1 MQDYKKKQ
9 ITIVGY
15 GQIGKTVKKF
25 IDKVYKVD
33 ICTQKSYTKKL
44 FKDSDFVILC
54 LSNNCAE
61 TVNCISSWTKKNCIF
76 IDHSTS
82 NPNDYNK
89 IKDKKIN
96 VLDCPITKSYLP
108 LPFITMVGGKRIV
121 LDKAESLLKLYC
133 EKIIHIGALGEG
145 QKAKL
150 VNQLCSIYC
159 LCGVND
165 AIKLSKKFKLPSVK
179 IHDMLLSGSAN
190 CVQLKNYKKLHK
202 GSYKNQHIEK
212 EIKIMLDCLKV
223 LTKT

>member
-15 GQIGKTVKKF
+15 GQIGKIVKKL
-25 IDKVYKVD
+25 IDKVYKVN
-33 ICTQKSYTKKL
+33 ICTKKSYNKKL
-44 FKDSDFVILC
+44 FNDSDFVILC
-54 LSNNCAE
+54 LRNNCVE
-61 TVNCISSWTKKNCIF
+61 TVNRISGWTKKSCIF

-89 IKDKKIN
+89 IKDKIN
-96 VLDCPITKSYLP
+96 VLDCPITKSHLS
-108 LPFITMVGGKRIV
+108 LPFITMVGGKKTI
-121 LDKAESLLKLYC
+121 LDKAQSLLKLYC
-133 EKIIHIGALGEG
+133 DKIIHIGVLGEG

-150 VNQLCSIYC
+150 VNQLCQIYC

-165 AIKLSKKFKLPSVK
+165 AIKLSKTFKLPSNK

-190 CVQLKNYKKLHK
+190 CVQLKNYKELRR